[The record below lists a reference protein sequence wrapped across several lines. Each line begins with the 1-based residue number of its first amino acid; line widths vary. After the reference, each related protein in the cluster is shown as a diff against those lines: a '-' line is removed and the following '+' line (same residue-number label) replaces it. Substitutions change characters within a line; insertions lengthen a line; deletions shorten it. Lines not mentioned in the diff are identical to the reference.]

1 LISNS
6 NLFTIGNFN
15 FRFHHLLIV
24 GILAISF
31 SISFM
36 LRSQPAD
43 YGFELNEFD
52 PFFNYR
58 ATQFIV
64 ENGIVEYFTWHD
76 DMSWYPEGRD
86 VSKNSQ
92 VMLHITA
99 ASLYPIFG
107 GNSSLYDFTIIFPV
121 VFGSLTAIVLFAFVR
136 VIAGTTAGLFA
147 CLFYS
152 VSMPIILRGTIGWF
166 KSEPLGLFFGL
177 LAMYLLLSGIYS
189 KNYKIAFAKLV
200 GGGIFFA
207 FGISAWGGIQYFVV
221 PLGLFFLSLPFF
233 RKDHNFIRWAIPVFT
248 ISFLLAGSVFER
260 PGINFVLGLNGFL
273 IIGSTTFLVAC
284 TIIQQFSKEEKKL
297 RNGLFFLIGMV
308 ASGLGVLALDF
319 STRFMSQYFGFRY
332 LNAINPFLT
341 TSDPL
346 VDSVAE
352 HATTTLAQSFWF
364 SSILMIFAATGIWF
378 ILKNKDQTHFFNKP
392 KNDMIVF
399 SLILGLVGV
408 YVSSAFIRLE
418 LFASI
423 SVIILSSIGLSILTS
438 VILINKQVKD
448 KRTSNNPRI
457 ITKISYFAIII
468 VLLSS
473 PLMIPENGN
482 WVNATKA
489 PPTILNGGT
498 TFAVATDDWR
508 NAMDWLKKNTPEDAV
523 IASWWD
529 YGYWITTLSERASLA
544 DNATLSTK
552 RIQKIAETLL
562 SPPDEAWE
570 MLQELDAD
578 YILIFVAAQKVGSG
592 DNEIYLLRG
601 GGGDESKK
609 QWFMRIAEEP
619 LAKYLHQDLISGTNL
634 FWQNTLFG
642 KMIPFSVITY
652 ANLNTNAQSENFQP
666 GFVEIFVKDIKFPN
680 DSDGPIR
687 LVYSSPS
694 FDRKD
699 IGPILGIFIYEINQD
714 YEPKIEN

>member
-1 LISNS
+1 MI
-6 NLFTIGNFN
+6 
-15 FRFHHLLIV
+15 
-24 GILAISF
+24 
-31 SISFM
+31 
-36 LRSQPAD
+36 RSQPAE

-64 ENGIVEYFTWHD
+64 ENGIIEYFNWHD

-86 VSKNSQ
+86 VSSNSQ
-92 VMLHITA
+92 VILHITA

-121 VFGSLTAIVLFAFVR
+121 VFGSLTAIILFAFVR

-152 VSMPIILRGTIGWF
+152 VSVPIIIRGTIGWF

-177 LAMYLLLSGIYS
+177 LAMYLLLSALSSRNS
-189 KNYKIAFAKLV
+189 KISFSKLI
-200 GGGIFFA
+200 GAGIFFA
-207 FGISAWGGIQYFVV
+207 FGISAWGGIQFFII
-221 PLGLFFLSLPFF
+221 PLGLFFLVLPFL
-233 RKDHNFIRWAIPVFT
+233 RNDHDFIRWAIPVFT
-248 ISFLLAGSVFER
+248 ISFLLTALVFER
-260 PGINFVLGLNGFL
+260 PGIRFVFGIQGFL
-273 IIGSTTFLVAC
+273 IIGSTIFLVIC
-284 TIIQQFSKEEKKL
+284 TMIQKLSKEEKRL
-297 RNGLFFLIGMV
+297 RNGLYFLIGTIL
-308 ASGLGVLALDF
+308 SGITLITINTSSAFLRLP
-319 STRFMSQYFGFRY
+319 SFRY
-332 LNAINPFLT
+332 LNAVNPFLT
-341 TSDPL
+341 TQDPL

-352 HATTTLAQSFWF
+352 HATTTLAQSFYF
-364 SSILMIFAATGIWF
+364 SSILMIFAGIGIWF
-378 ILKNKDQTHFFNKP
+378 ILKNKDQIYSFSKL

-399 SLILGLVGV
+399 TLILSLAGV

-423 SVIILSSIGLSILTS
+423 SIIILSSIGLSVLTS
-438 VILINKQVKD
+438 VILIDKKIKD
-448 KRTSNNPRI
+448 KKISNNPRI
-457 ITKISYFAIII
+457 ITRISYFSIII
-468 VLLSS
+468 ILLIM
-473 PLMIPENGN
+473 PLTIPENGN

-489 PPTILNGGT
+489 PPTLLNGGS
-498 TFAVATDDWR
+498 FFSIATDDWR
-508 NAMDWLKKNTPEDAV
+508 NAMEWLNKNTPEDAV

-544 DNATLSTK
+544 DNATLSTI
-552 RIQKIAETLL
+552 RIQQIAKTLL

-578 YILIFVAAQKVGSG
+578 YFLIFVTGERVGNDANG
-592 DNEIYLLRG
+592 IYLLR

-619 LAKYLHQDLISGTNL
+619 LGKYLHPDGVSGTDL

-642 KMIPFSVITY
+642 KMIPFSVVTY
-652 ANLNTNAQSENFQP
+652 ARLDTNIISENFQI
-666 GFVEIFVKDIKFPN
+666 GFTEIFVKDIKFPN
-680 DSDGPIR
+680 ESDGPIR

-694 FDRKD
+694 FDRTD
-699 IGPILGIFIYEINQD
+699 NGPIIGVFIYEINQD
-714 YEPKIEN
+714 YKPKIEN

>member
-1 LISNS
+1 MI
-6 NLFTIGNFN
+6 
-15 FRFHHLLIV
+15 
-24 GILAISF
+24 
-31 SISFM
+31 
-36 LRSQPAD
+36 RSQPAD

-64 ENGIVEYFTWHD
+64 ENGIVEYFNWHD

-86 VSKNSQ
+86 VAKNSQ
-92 VMLHITA
+92 AMLHITA
-99 ASLYPIFG
+99 ASLYSLFG

-121 VFGSLTAIVLFAFVR
+121 VFGSLTAIILFALVR

-152 VSMPIILRGTIGWF
+152 VSMPVILRGTIGWF

-177 LAMYLLLSGIYS
+177 LAMYLLLSGISS
-189 KNYKIAFAKLV
+189 KNYKIAFAKLI
-200 GGGIFFA
+200 GAGIFFA
-207 FGISAWGGIQYFVV
+207 FGISAWGGIQYFIV
-221 PLGLFFLSLPFF
+221 PLGLFFLALPFL
-233 RKDHNFIRWAIPVFT
+233 RKDHDFIRWAIPVFT
-248 ISFLLAGSVFER
+248 ISFLLIGLVFER
-260 PGINFVLGLNGFL
+260 PGISFIFGLNGFL
-273 IIGSTTFLVAC
+273 IIGPTIFLVIC
-284 TIIQQFSKEEKKL
+284 TIIQKLSKEEKRL
-297 RNGLFFLIGMV
+297 RNSLYFLIGTILSGITLITIN
-308 ASGLGVLALDF
+308 ASSSFLALP
-319 STRFMSQYFGFRY
+319 TFRY
-332 LNAINPFLT
+332 LNAVNPFLT
-341 TSDPL
+341 TQDSL

-364 SSILMIFAATGIWF
+364 SSILMIFAGIGIWF
-378 ILKNKDQTHFFNKP
+378 ILKNKDQIHSFSKLR
-392 KNDMIVF
+392 NDMIVF
-399 SLILGLVGV
+399 TLIIGLVGV

-438 VILINKQVKD
+438 AILINKKAKD
-448 KRTSNNPRI
+448 KKIFTNPRI
-457 ITKISYFAIII
+457 ITKVSYFTIII
-468 VLLSS
+468 VLLSL
-473 PLMIPENGN
+473 PLIIPENGN

-489 PPTILNGGT
+489 PPTILNGGSV
-498 TFAVATDDWR
+498 FNVATDDWR
-508 NAMDWLKKNTPEDAV
+508 NAMEWLNKNTPEDAV

-544 DNATLSTK
+544 DNATLSTE
-552 RIQKIAETLL
+552 RIQKIAKTLL
-562 SPPDEAWE
+562 SSPDEAWE

-578 YILIFVAAQKVGSG
+578 YILIFVAGQKVGN
-592 DNEIYLLRG
+592 DANELYVLR

-609 QWFMRIAEEP
+609 QWFMAIAEEP
-619 LAKYLHQDLISGTNL
+619 LGKYLQQDRVTGTDL

-642 KMIPFSVITY
+642 KMIPFSVVSY
-652 ANLNTNAQSENFQP
+652 VNLRTNAQSENYQL
-666 GFVEIFVKDIKFPN
+666 GFTEVFTKDIKFPN

-699 IGPILGIFIYEINQD
+699 NGPIIGVFIYEINQD
-714 YEPKIEN
+714 YKPKIEN

>member
-1 LISNS
+1 MI
-6 NLFTIGNFN
+6 
-15 FRFHHLLIV
+15 
-24 GILAISF
+24 
-31 SISFM
+31 
-36 LRSQPAD
+36 RSQPAE

-64 ENGIVEYFTWHD
+64 ENGIIEYFNWHD

-86 VSKNSQ
+86 VSSNSQ
-92 VMLHITA
+92 VILHITA

-121 VFGSLTAIVLFAFVR
+121 VFGSLTAIILFAFVR

-152 VSMPIILRGTIGWF
+152 VSVPIIIRGTIGWF

-177 LAMYLLLSGIYS
+177 LAMYLLLSALSSRNS
-189 KNYKIAFAKLV
+189 KISFSKLI
-200 GGGIFFA
+200 GAGIFFA
-207 FGISAWGGIQYFVV
+207 FGISAWGGIQFFII
-221 PLGLFFLSLPFF
+221 PLGLFFLVLPFL
-233 RKDHNFIRWAIPVFT
+233 RNDHDFIRWAIPVFT
-248 ISFLLAGSVFER
+248 ISFLLTALVFER
-260 PGINFVLGLNGFL
+260 PGINFVFGIQGFL
-273 IIGSTTFLVAC
+273 LIGSTIFLVIC
-284 TIIQQFSKEEKKL
+284 TMIQKLSKEEKRL
-297 RNGLFFLIGMV
+297 RNGLYFLIGTIL
-308 ASGLGVLALDF
+308 SGITLITINTSSAFLRLP
-319 STRFMSQYFGFRY
+319 SFRY
-332 LNAINPFLT
+332 LNAVNPFLT
-341 TSDPL
+341 TQDPL

-352 HATTTLAQSFWF
+352 HATTTLAQSFYF
-364 SSILMIFAATGIWF
+364 SSILMIFAGIGIWF
-378 ILKNKDQTHFFNKP
+378 ILKNKDQIYSFSKL

-399 SLILGLVGV
+399 TLILSLAGV

-423 SVIILSSIGLSILTS
+423 SIIILSSIGLSVLTS
-438 VILINKQVKD
+438 VILIDKKIKD
-448 KRTSNNPRI
+448 KKISNNPRI
-457 ITKISYFAIII
+457 ITRISYFSIII
-468 VLLSS
+468 ILLIM
-473 PLMIPENGN
+473 PLTIPENGN

-489 PPTILNGGT
+489 PPTLLNGGS
-498 TFAVATDDWR
+498 FFSIATDDWR
-508 NAMDWLKKNTPEDAV
+508 NAMEWLNKNTPEDAV

-544 DNATLSTK
+544 DNATLSTI
-552 RIQKIAETLL
+552 RIQQIAKTLL

-578 YILIFVAAQKVGSG
+578 YFLIFVTGERVGNDANG
-592 DNEIYLLRG
+592 IYLLR

-619 LAKYLHQDLISGTNL
+619 LGKYLHPDGVSGTDL

-642 KMIPFSVITY
+642 KMIPFSVVTY
-652 ANLNTNAQSENFQP
+652 ARLDTNIISENFQI
-666 GFVEIFVKDIKFPN
+666 GFTEIFVKDIKFPN
-680 DSDGPIR
+680 ESDGPIR

-694 FDRKD
+694 FDRTD
-699 IGPILGIFIYEINQD
+699 NGPIIGVFIYEINQD
-714 YEPKIEN
+714 YKPKIEN

>member
-15 FRFHHLLIV
+15 FRFQHLLII

-36 LRSQPAD
+36 IRSQPAD

-64 ENGIVEYFTWHD
+64 DNGVIEYFNWHD

-99 ASLYPIFG
+99 ASLYSLFG
-107 GNSSLYDFTIIFPV
+107 GDSSLYDFTIIFPV
-121 VFGSLTAIVLFAFVR
+121 VFGSLTAIILFALVR

-152 VSMPIILRGTIGWF
+152 VSMPVILRGSIGWF

-177 LAMYLLLSGIYS
+177 LAMYLLLTGISS
-189 KNYKIAFAKLV
+189 KNYKISFAKLI
-200 GGGIFFA
+200 GAGIFFT
-207 FGISAWGGIQYFVV
+207 FGLSAWGGIQFFVL
-221 PLGLFFLSLPFF
+221 PLGLFFLALPFL

-248 ISFLLAGSVFER
+248 VSFLLTGLSFER
-260 PGINFVLGLNGFL
+260 PGINFVFGLSGFL
-273 IIGSTTFLVAC
+273 IIGSTIFLVIC
-284 TIIQQFSKEEKKL
+284 TMIQKLSKEEKRL
-297 RNGLFFLIGMV
+297 RNSLYFLIG
-308 ASGLGVLALDF
+308 AILSGITLITITTTSAFLALPA
-319 STRFMSQYFGFRY
+319 FRY
-332 LNAINPFLT
+332 LNAMNPFLT
-341 TSDPL
+341 TQDPL

-364 SSILMIFAATGIWF
+364 LSILMIFAGLGIWF
-378 ILKNKDQTHFFNKP
+378 ILKNKDQIPSFSKLR
-392 KNDMIVF
+392 NDMIVF
-399 SLILGLVGV
+399 TLIIGFMGV
-408 YVSSAFIRLE
+408 YVSSSFIRLE

-438 VILINKQVKD
+438 AILINKKAKD
-448 KRTSNNPRI
+448 KKISTNPRI
-457 ITKISYFAIII
+457 ITRISYFSIII
-468 VLLSS
+468 ILLSL
-473 PLMIPENGN
+473 PLVIPENGN
-482 WVNATKA
+482 WVNAIKA
-489 PPTILNGGT
+489 PPTILNGGSV
-498 TFAVATDDWR
+498 FNIATDDWH
-508 NAMDWLKKNTPEDAV
+508 NAMEWLNKNTPEDAV

-529 YGYWITTLSERASLA
+529 YGYWITTLSERVSLA

-552 RIQKIAETLL
+552 RIQELAKTLL
-562 SPPDEAWE
+562 APPDEAWLL
-570 MLQELDAD
+570 LQDLDAD
-578 YILIFVAAQKVGSG
+578 YILIFVAAQKVANNPN
-592 DNEIYLLRG
+592 DLYILR

-609 QWFMRIAEEP
+609 QWFMAIAQEP
-619 LAKYLHQDLISGTNL
+619 QEKYLQQDRISGKDL

-642 KMIPFSVITY
+642 KMIPFSVVSY
-652 ANLNTNAQSENFQP
+652 VNLRNNAQSENYQL
-666 GFVEIFVKDIKFPN
+666 GFTEVFVKDIKFPN
-680 DSDGPIR
+680 DSDGPLR
-687 LVYSSPS
+687 FVYSSPS

-699 IGPILGIFIYEINQD
+699 LGPIIGVFIYEINQD
-714 YEPKIEN
+714 YKPKIEN

>member
-1 LISNS
+1 MISNS
-6 NLFTIGNFN
+6 NLFTIRNFN

-36 LRSQPAD
+36 IRSQPAD

-64 ENGIVEYFTWHD
+64 ENGIVEYFSWHD

-99 ASLYPIFG
+99 ASLYSLFG
-107 GNSSLYDFTIIFPV
+107 GNYSLYDFTIIFPV
-121 VFGSLTAIVLFAFVR
+121 VFGSLTAIILFALVR

-147 CLFYS
+147 CMFYS
-152 VSMPIILRGTIGWF
+152 VSMPVILRGSIGWF

-177 LAMYLLLSGIYS
+177 LAMYLLLSGIS
-189 KNYKIAFAKLV
+189 SRNYKTSFAKLI
-200 GGGIFFA
+200 GAGIFFT
-207 FGISAWGGIQYFVV
+207 FGISAWGGIQYFVF
-221 PLGLFFLSLPFF
+221 PLGLFFLALPFL
-233 RKDHNFIRWAIPVFT
+233 RKDHDFIRWAIPVFI
-248 ISFLLAGSVFER
+248 ISFLSTGLLFER
-260 PGINFVLGLNGFL
+260 QGFSFIIGLNGFL
-273 IIGSTTFLVAC
+273 IIGPTIFLVIC
-284 TIIQQFSKEEKKL
+284 TMIQKLSKEEKRL
-297 RNGLFFLIGMV
+297 RNSIYLLIGTIL
-308 ASGLGVLALDF
+308 SGITLITINTSSAFLKLP
-319 STRFMSQYFGFRY
+319 SFRY
-332 LNAINPFLT
+332 LNAVNPFLT
-341 TSDPL
+341 TQDPL

-352 HATTTLAQSFWF
+352 HATTTLAQSFYF
-364 SSILMIFAATGIWF
+364 SSILMIFAGIGIWL
-378 ILKNKDQTHFFNKP
+378 ILKNKDQIHSFSKLR
-392 KNDMIVF
+392 NDMIMF
-399 SLILGLVGV
+399 ALIIGLAGV
-408 YVSSAFIRLE
+408 YVSSSFIRLE
-418 LFASI
+418 LFASVSI
-423 SVIILSSIGLSILTS
+423 IILSSIGLSVLTS
-438 VILINKQVKD
+438 MILINKKIKD
-448 KRTSNNPRI
+448 KKISNNPRI
-457 ITKISYFAIII
+457 ITRISFFSIII
-468 VLLSS
+468 ILLIM
-473 PLMIPENGN
+473 PLTIPENGN

-489 PPTILNGGT
+489 PPTILNGGSIYNI
-498 TFAVATDDWR
+498 ATDDWR
-508 NAMDWLKKNTPEDAV
+508 NAMEWLNENTPEDAV

-544 DNATLSTK
+544 DNATLSTL
-552 RIQKIAETLL
+552 RIQQIAKTLL

-578 YILIFVAAQKVGSG
+578 YFLIFVAGERVGNDPNG
-592 DNEIYLLRG
+592 IYLLR

-609 QWFMRIAEEP
+609 QWFMKIAEEP
-619 LAKYLHQDLISGTNL
+619 LGKYLRQDGVSGTDL

-642 KMIPFSVITY
+642 KMIPFSVLTY
-652 ANLNTNAQSENFQP
+652 ANLNTGAQSENFQI
-666 GFVEIFVKDIKFPN
+666 GFTEIFVKDIKFPN

-699 IGPILGIFIYEINQD
+699 NGPIIGVFIYEINQD
-714 YEPKIEN
+714 YKPKIEN